1 MAGSFITVRAYGSGE
16 VNRMLGRLIHAG
28 QNLEPAFAEIGE
40 YLIEST
46 QERFK
51 LEVAPNGE
59 LWAPLAPE
67 TLARKGGD
75 DRILQQS
82 GIMRDTLNY
91 QIAGKTLPVG
101 SNQEYAATHQF
112 GREDDGIP
120 ARPFIGLTTGPW
132 NDADEIIAILQ
143 DHLQD
148 AID

>member
-1 MAGSFITVRAYGSGE
+1 
-16 VNRMLGRLIHAG
+16 MLGRLIHAG

-91 QIAGKTLPVG
+91 QIAGKTLTFG

>member
-91 QIAGKTLPVG
+91 QIAGKTLTFG
-101 SNQEYAATHQF
+101 SNQEYAPTHQF

-120 ARPFIGLTTGPW
+120 ARPLIGLTTGPW

-143 DHLQD
+143 DHLLD